1 MQCQSKPKLCSLY
14 LLTLKSVS
22 GVNFSLR
29 LNWPSGTGKIEAEGE
44 VKLNRGE
51 VKSNPGRGKIEAD
64 GEVKLNPGQV
74 NLNPGEVKLNPGR
87 GIIEA
92 DGEVIN

>member
-1 MQCQSKPKLCSLY
+1 MY

-74 NLNPGEVKLNPGR
+74 KFEPRR
-87 GIIEA
+87 GKIEPRQ
-92 DGEVIN
+92 G